1 MKDIE
6 IFQKLAVL
14 HCVYQLIASADGS
27 IDEGRDEAA
36 IELAL
41 TELGLNSV
49 YSWDSALKLN
59 PHDCFI
65 HIAGLNETDK
75 QAFRALLLNVA
86 GLGGNTTFR
95 ITCAN
100 HIIQLCFVE

>member
-1 MKDIE
+1 M
-6 IFQKLAVL
+6 FQKLAVL

-27 IDEGRDEAA
+27 IDEARDEAA
-36 IELAL
+36 IDLAL

-65 HIAGLNETDK
+65 HLAELKEADK
-75 QAFRALLLNVA
+75 QIFRALLFNVVE
-86 GLGGNTTFR
+86 LGGNRAFR
-95 ITCAN
+95 VTCAN